1 MCPKKGLETFIREK
15 QLTDKEWLDL
25 IETRREIIKPHLD
38 SLLLTELGSLA
49 CMQSSGNFNHGLQQ
63 DVSMSGGDKRFSL
76 KTKGIFGKQPW
87 EAVNRIPNSGYR
99 PGPGYI
105 NIPDGTMQ
113 VWGLTHSGLWV
124 LVTIDFVGESGYK
137 DRGYERATAVKVVET
152 SLPLLVFE
160 TEEEPE
166 VIWEEI
172 GKTIKRCVEDRK
184 NLYHQA
190 LGLAQAVEAEEFAL
204 SLLLK
209 KA

>member
-38 SLLLTELGSLA
+38 SLLLTDLGSLA
-49 CMQSSGNFNHGLQQ
+49 CMQSSINFNHHLRQ
-63 DVSMSGGDKRFSL
+63 DVSTSRGDERFSL

-87 EAVNRIPNSGYR
+87 KAVNRIPNSGYR

-124 LVTIDFVGESGYK
+124 LVTVDFVGESGYK
-137 DRGYERATAVKVVET
+137 DRGYERATTVKVVET

-160 TEEEPE
+160 TKEEPK

-172 GKTIKRCVEDRK
+172 GKTIKRWAEDRK

-190 LGLAQAVEAEEFAL
+190 RDFAQVVEAEEFTL